1 MKTIKHF
8 KTAATLLLAGALA
21 AGCML
26 PPEEDPV
33 LLKLDELDQ
42 RVGAIERV
50 VRNESLLEIATQL
63 DILRDEVRELRGA
76 TEALQHESEGSETRQ
91 RDQYLDLD
99 QRLQSLERRTRGGE
113 PISAAPGAEGAA
125 PVAGVVPVPGAPAPA
140 AGPAAAPATAP
151 ATAGDDRA
159 SYQAALE
166 LLRQGRYDQAEAAFT
181 QFLADFPQSEL
192 SDNAQYWLGET
203 HYVSR
208 EFEAALAS
216 FQIVLERFPNSRK
229 APDALLKAGFSHYEL
244 QQWADARAS
253 LEAVVERF
261 PDSTAARL
269 ASQRLERMRAERR

>member
-1 MKTIKHF
+1 MKTFKHF
-8 KTAATLLLAGALA
+8 KTPAILLLAGALA

-76 TEALQHESEGSETRQ
+76 TEALQHESEGGATRQ

-113 PISAAPGAEGAA
+113 PISAAPGAEGTA
-125 PVAGVVPVPGAPAPA
+125 PVVGVVPAPGAPAPA
-140 AGPAAAPATAP
+140 TAP
-151 ATAGDDRA
+151 APAAAGDDRA

-166 LLRQGRYDQAEAAFT
+166 LLRQGRYEQAEVAFT

-192 SDNAQYWLGET
+192 ADNAQYWLGET
-203 HYVSR
+203 HYVNR
-208 EFEAALAS
+208 EFEAALAA
-216 FQIVLERFPNSRK
+216 FQLVLERFPNSRK
-229 APDALLKAGFSHYEL
+229 APDALLKSGFCQYEL

>member
-1 MKTIKHF
+1 MKNFKHF
-8 KTAATLLLAGALA
+8 KTAATILLAGALA

-63 DILRDEVRELRGA
+63 DLLRDEVRELRGA
-76 TEALQHESEGSETRQ
+76 TEALQHESEGGATRQ

-99 QRLQSLERRTRGGE
+99 QRLQGLERRTRGGE
-113 PISAAPGAEGAA
+113 PISAAPGAESAA
-125 PVAGVVPVPGAPAPA
+125 PVVGVVPAPA
-140 AGPAAAPATAP
+140 APATGAAASVG
-151 ATAGDDRA
+151 GDDRA

-166 LLRQGRYDQAEAAFT
+166 LLRQGRYDQAETAFT

-192 SDNAQYWLGET
+192 ADNAQYWLGET
-203 HYVSR
+203 HYVNR
-208 EFEAALAS
+208 EFEAALAA
-216 FQIVLERFPNSRK
+216 FQVVLERFPNSRK
-229 APDALLKAGFSHYEL
+229 TPDALLKAGFCQYEL
-244 QQWADARAS
+244 QQWDDARAS

-261 PDSTAARL
+261 PDSTASRL